1 MSRKELAAMEKRLV
15 AWIDS
20 AAATRDPSFAEV
32 LPVIKTAKKRHNGKR
47 MNGEAE
53 VSHQFRMCESFIGII
68 EATEKNVADRGIV
81 APMPKPHDLVDM
93 FNALLCHDML
103 EDKGLRRPQ
112 LRKEIGYRGELTVY
126 YMSREYQDKHGHRVV
141 KDEAENWKQIVDD
154 APALL
159 GKMIDRSDNLKTMFN
174 VAAGKAEQVVYNPK
188 KQLRKTIEAV
198 TYLLPAAHPMN
209 VSCRFNG
216 SPWSFFLLTARER
229 LDDTINHVSEQA
241 LKCEDHSQA
250 PEIVNNLRQ
259 ATSIFG
265 DPKKAR
271 AILKQITFPK
281 QDPAPDSFFQFLSRQ
296 IVSRFRFG

>member
-15 AWIDS
+15 SWVNM
-20 AAATRDPSFAEV
+20 AAATRDASFVEI
-32 LPVIKTAKKRHNGKR
+32 LPVIKTAKNRHNGKR

-53 VSHQFRMCESFIGII
+53 VSHQFRMCESFIEIV
-68 EATEKNVADRGIV
+68 EATERNVKEKGIT
-81 APMPKPHDLVDM
+81 ATMPRPRELVEM

-103 EDKGLRRPQ
+103 EDKSLRRPQ

-126 YMSREYQDKHGHRVV
+126 YMSREYKDKHGKLIV
-141 KDEAENWKQIVDD
+141 KDEGENWKHIVDD

-159 GKMIDRSDNLKTMFN
+159 GKMIDRGDNLKTMFN
-174 VAAGKAEQVVYNPK
+174 VAAGKAQQVVYRPE
-188 KQLRKTIEAV
+188 KQLRKTMEAV

-250 PEIVNNLRQ
+250 PEIVNSLRQ

-281 QDPAPDSFFQFLSRQ
+281 QEKEPDSFLQFLSRQ
-296 IVSRFRFG
+296 LVSRFRFG